1 MEEPGED
8 SLGINERGA
17 SETLTAKQVAAEAV
31 LYGERV
37 AVDTIKGLELAL
49 EVGGP
54 NGVRGIE
61 RCSGPAR
68 VRPLTTASSLLDQS
82 STDEVTVQRAYA
94 RNVPVGIERDES
106 GANFSGTE
114 YLATAVA
121 DPNRLLD
128 QVRSGGPGQSCAR
141 LERSSRPSGP
151 SRS

>member
-17 SETLTAKQVAAEAV
+17 SETLTAEQVAAEAV

-61 RCSGPAR
+61 RCSGTPSCISPASEAVGPQPNTIKKDR
-68 VRPLTTASSLLDQS
+68 V
-82 STDEVTVQRAYA
+82 
-94 RNVPVGIERDES
+94 
-106 GANFSGTE
+106 
-114 YLATAVA
+114 
-121 DPNRLLD
+121 NRT
-128 QVRSGGPGQSCAR
+128 Q
-141 LERSSRPSGP
+141 
-151 SRS
+151 